1 MKPAL
6 ADRLSRAVVGC
17 YSRRWKQRYAAE
29 LLDVLDQHQAGPRTV
44 LSLAGGALSTH
55 LDPDYRMQIRLSRDA
70 RIYIAIF
77 AAIIVGVPA
86 LVILP
91 MIPRAIRES
100 RWQPSSSDSVAAIA
114 FSRDQ
119 RILVSA
125 TGGPPWE
132 ATSTL
137 WDLTGQVRPR
147 RLSVFEGGSPA
158 TISPDGATV
167 AANAF
172 GGRAQA
178 ALWNVTRPRHPA
190 RLAVLSAGL
199 SGALWGQAFS
209 PDGRI
214 LATAS
219 TSGLVLWDV
228 ADPARPRLLRRLA
241 VAPLV
246 PDNPGPL
253 PFGVSQGDLVFSPDG
268 RMLASVSGRGQVTV
282 WNRGPPGPCHP
293 HRHPGRPA
301 RLLRGARVLPR
312 GNLLAGVTYHGSV
325 LVFRVAGPAARPA
338 SPSAPASWPVRG
350 SPAEDAPRPAPAAA
364 ARFAAAYAAGFTPDG
379 RALRVVIARP
389 ETWPGTAARDTVFA
403 WQVTGSGSPQRPH
416 HHLPRRQRRP
426 AGPDRRRPH
435 RGRRLRSQTARYTC
449 GPCPDPAPPRG
460 QAPKVPASGPPQG
473 KEPTPPGQHQVW
485 PQAP

>member
-17 YSRRWKQRYAAE
+17 YPRRWKQRYAAE
-29 LLDVLDQHQAGPRTV
+29 LLDVLDQHRAGPRTV

-55 LDPDYRMQIRLSRDA
+55 LDPDYRMQLRLMPRLSRDA
-70 RIYIAIF
+70 KLYIAIF

-100 RWQPSSSDSVAAIA
+100 RWQPSSSDSVGAIA

-119 RILVSA
+119 RIVVSA
-125 TGGPPWE
+125 TAGPPWE

-137 WDLTGQVRPR
+137 WDVTDQARPR

-167 AANAF
+167 AVNAF
-172 GGRAQA
+172 GGQAEA

-199 SGALWGQAFS
+199 SGALWGEAFS

-214 LATAS
+214 LAAAS
-219 TSGLVLWDV
+219 TSGLVLWNV
-228 ADPARPRLLRRLA
+228 ADPARPRLLRSLA
-241 VAPLV
+241 AAPLRW
-246 PDNPGPL
+246 DNLGPV

-268 RMLASVSGRGQVTV
+268 QMLASVSGSDQVTLWDV
-282 WNRGPPGPCHP
+282 A
-293 HRHPGRPA
+293 RPA
-301 RLLRGARVLPR
+301 RATRIATLAGPRDYFAALAFSPR

-325 LVFRVAGPAARPA
+325 LVFRVAGPARPARVTTRPGILASARFPGGGGAPA
-338 SPSAPASWPVRG
+338 SPCGPGPGCGV
-350 SPAEDAPRPAPAAA
+350 P
-364 ARFAAAYAAGFTPDG
+364 AAYAAGFTPDG
-379 RALRVVIARP
+379 HALTVVIDRP
-389 ETWPGTAARDTVFA
+389 ETSPSTAARDTVFT
-403 WQVTGSGSPQRPH
+403 WQVAGSGALSDLTTIFRNVSDAQPVLAPGGRIVADGSLIGGEV
-416 HHLPRRQRRP
+416 HLWTLP
-426 AGPDRRRPH
+426 
-435 RGRRLRSQTARYTC
+435 
-449 GPCPDPAPPRG
+449 
-460 QAPKVPASGPPQG
+460 
-473 KEPTPPGQHQVW
+473 
-485 PQAP
+485 

>member
-6 ADRLSRAVVGC
+6 ADRLSRALVGC
-17 YSRRWKQRYAAE
+17 YPRRWKQRYAAE
-29 LLDVLDQHQAGPRTV
+29 LLDVLDQHRAGPRTV

-70 RIYIAIF
+70 KIYIAIF

-100 RWQPSSSDSVAAIA
+100 RWEPSSSDSVGAIA

-119 RILVSA
+119 RIMVSA

-137 WDLTGQVRPR
+137 WDLTGQARPR

-167 AANAF
+167 AANAG

-178 ALWNVTRPRHPA
+178 ALWNVTRPQHPA

-199 SGALWGQAFS
+199 SGALWGEAFS
-209 PDGRI
+209 PGGRI
-214 LATAS
+214 LAVAS

-228 ADPARPRLLRRLA
+228 ADPARPRLLRSLA
-241 VAPLV
+241 ADPLV
-246 PDNPGPL
+246 PDNPGPV
-253 PFGVSQGDLVFSPDG
+253 PFGVGQGDLVFSPDG
-268 RMLASVSGRGQVTV
+268 RMLASVSGSGQVTLWDV
-282 WNRGPPGPCHP
+282 A
-293 HRHPGRPA
+293 RPA
-301 RLLRGARVLPR
+301 RATRIATLVGPRDYLAALAFSPR

-325 LVFRVAGPAARPA
+325 LVFRVAGPGRPA
-338 SPSAPASWPVRG
+338 RVTTRPGVLAS
-350 SPAEDAPRPAPAAA
+350 
-364 ARFAAAYAAGFTPDG
+364 ARFPGGGSTQAGPCGGDCGDPAAYAAGFTPDG
-379 RALRVVIARP
+379 RALTVVVDRP
-389 ETWPGTAARDTVFA
+389 EAWPSTAARDTVFT
-403 WQVTGSGSPQRPH
+403 WQVTGSGDLSDLTTMFRDVNDAQPV
-416 HHLPRRQRRP
+416 
-426 AGPDRRRPH
+426 
-435 RGRRLRSQTARYTC
+435 
-449 GPCPDPAPPRG
+449 PAPGGRILADGSLTGGEVHLWTLP
-460 QAPKVPASGPPQG
+460 
-473 KEPTPPGQHQVW
+473 
-485 PQAP
+485 

>member
-17 YSRRWKQRYAAE
+17 YPRRWKQRYAAE
-29 LLDVLDQHQAGPRTV
+29 LLDVLDQHRAGPRTV

-55 LDPDYRMQIRLSRDA
+55 LDPDYRMQISLRPHLSRDA
-70 RIYIAIF
+70 KLYIAIF

-100 RWQPSSSDSVAAIA
+100 RWEPSSSDSVGAIA

-137 WDLTGQVRPR
+137 WDVTGQARPR

-190 RLAVLSAGL
+190 RLAVLSAG

-214 LATAS
+214 LAVAS

-241 VAPLV
+241 TAPLRS
-246 PDNPGPL
+246 DNPGPV
-253 PFGVSQGDLVFSPDG
+253 PFGVGQGDLVFSPDG

-282 WNRGPPGPCHP
+282 WNVA
-293 HRHPGRPA
+293 RPA
-301 RLLRGARVLPR
+301 RATRIATLAGPRDYFAALAFSPR

-325 LVFRVAGPAARPA
+325 LVFRVAGPASPARVTTRPGILASARCPGGGDAPA
-338 SPSAPASWPVRG
+338 SPCGPGPGCGA
-350 SPAEDAPRPAPAAA
+350 D
-364 ARFAAAYAAGFTPDG
+364 AAYAAAFTPDG
-379 RALRVVIARP
+379 RALTVVVDRP
-389 ETWPGTAARDTVFA
+389 EAWPGTAARDTVFT
-403 WQVTGSGSPQRPH
+403 WQVTGSGGLSDLTTIFRDASDAQPVLAPGGRVVADGSLTGGGV
-416 HHLPRRQRRP
+416 HLWTLP
-426 AGPDRRRPH
+426 
-435 RGRRLRSQTARYTC
+435 
-449 GPCPDPAPPRG
+449 
-460 QAPKVPASGPPQG
+460 
-473 KEPTPPGQHQVW
+473 
-485 PQAP
+485 